1 MFGEPSFWMVLCRV
15 SSAALL
21 TVGVL
26 LIAVVGFSQLNS
38 SHVLLFLMVKRV
50 FVGSF
55 FGLFGCL
62 SLLSQSVA
70 ALP

>member
-1 MFGEPSFWMVLCRV
+1 MVLCRV

-21 TVGVL
+21 AVGVL
-26 LIAVVGFSQLNS
+26 LIAVVGFSQFNI
-38 SHVLLFLMVKRV
+38 SHVLFVFVVKRV
-50 FVGSF
+50 FVGSLL
-55 FGLFGCL
+55 GLFGCL